1 MLVTQFRTQ
10 GKVARTL
17 VAGSVEEQATLVSS
31 LYDANASLRQEV
43 ARLSTQLE
51 QSRSSMSQS
60 DLASMVD
67 ELNQLRTVTGLSEV
81 SGPGVQLSI
90 SAPLRAEDVMDLA
103 NEVRNAGA
111 EALAVNDQRVAVST
125 SFTNSNEGVILN
137 GVEIRPPYVF
147 SVIGQPDTLQKALDR
162 KGGLL
167 AIITTSHPSAIITLE
182 KRDKI
187 DLPSYLPAQQ
197 WKYAQAV
204 K

>member
-10 GKVARTL
+10 GKVAKAP

-31 LYDANASLRQEV
+31 LYDANSALRQEV
-43 ARLSTQLE
+43 VRLSAQLE

-67 ELNQLRTVTGLSEV
+67 ELNQLRAATGSSEV

-90 SAPLRAEDVMDLA
+90 VAPLRAEDVMDLA
-103 NEVRNAGA
+103 NEARNAGA
-111 EALAVNDQRVAVST
+111 EALAINDQRVVVST
-125 SFTNSNEGVILN
+125 SFTNSNDGVIVN
-137 GVEIRPPYVF
+137 GVEIRSPYVF

-167 AIITTSHPSAIITLE
+167 AIISTSHPSAIA
-182 KRDKI
+182 RNDR
-187 DLPSYLPAQQ
+187 
-197 WKYAQAV
+197 
-204 K
+204 